1 MGKYG
6 VKSEQEKVL
15 KELEKLIG
23 KSIPKISKSI
33 FSYANS
39 ISNPKKPPFGV
50 QIQGDNVVGLLLNP
64 LSSYGKGY
72 KPPLTTLPESIGNL
86 VSLRELKIA
95 YNELT
100 TLPESI
106 GNLQSL
112 QRLEISRNELTTLP
126 ESIGNLKS
134 LEILNLQNNKLTTL
148 PESISNL
155 KSLQVLDLR
164 WNKLTTLP
172 ESIINLRNLQNFNFY
187 SNQLVGEWA
196 EIWAVTGKD
205 RDRDLSKIFNSIR
218 KLYGMNIFISH
229 AWVDQHRYQILE
241 LNRYLEKDVLTHE
254 SKFNLNIIHDVYICE
269 TDVIDDI
276 WDFMTENVPK
286 SHLLLFIAT
295 NNSIV
300 SVACR
305 YELFLANK
313 FNIEILPIKGKD
325 IKWEDLSKI
334 ELLDRNNQPQG
345 ILDISNPKEKFQY
358 DGVTFI
364 EIHKKLNKY
373 LITHESEL
381 KKGKKGIEG
390 FETTKKIILNI
401 INSDEFRD
409 LVKPNIESFEQLYQE
424 LSNEQIS
431 NSGYYSKLGEIFKS

>member
-1 MGKYG
+1 M
-6 VKSEQEKVL
+6 
-15 KELEKLIG
+15 
-23 KSIPKISKSI
+23 
-33 FSYANS
+33 
-39 ISNPKKPPFGV
+39 KKKK
-50 QIQGDNVVGLLLNP
+50 NR
-64 LSSYGKGY
+64 KKY

-95 YNELT
+95 WNQLT

-106 GNLQSL
+106 GNLKSL

-134 LEILNLQNNKLTTL
+134 LEILNLQNNKLTIL

-155 KSLQVLDLR
+155 KSLQVLDLT
-164 WNKLTTLP
+164 NNMLTTLP
-172 ESIINLRNLQNFNFY
+172 ESITKLRSLQKINLY
-187 SNQLVGEWA
+187 SNRWVGEWA
-196 EIWAVTGKD
+196 DIGLGVGGNKD
-205 RDRDLSKIFNSIR
+205 PSKIFSTIR

-229 AWVDQHRYQILE
+229 AWVDQYRYQILE

-254 SKFNLNIIHDVYICE
+254 YKFNLNIIHDVYICE

-276 WDFMTENVPK
+276 WDFMTENAPK

-295 NNSIV
+295 NNSIA

-313 FNIEILPIKGKD
+313 FKIEILPIKGKD

-345 ILDISNPKEKFQY
+345 ILDISDPKEKFEFE
-358 DGVTFI
+358 GENFI
-364 EIHKKLNKY
+364 EIHKKLSNY

-381 KKGKKGIEG
+381 KKDKKGIEG

-424 LSNEQIS
+424 LFNEQIS
-431 NSGYYSKLGEIFKS
+431 NSGYYSKLGEIFKP